1 MWLVPLLSLFVFPL
15 SFPFSFLQ
23 GFFLVSIYILTA
35 SQYMPGAQSSLLCSK
50 CLYSL
55 SGSPKCMWPR
65 NFKYNLYSINICTFC
80 LNKLL
85 LCSTCC
91 SPISLYKTVII
102 LPSFILTIGQLS
114 SPNLCLK
121 QHDYPFD
128 KGLLS
133 ATYS

>member
-1 MWLVPLLSLFVFPL
+1 MKFSYSVIENNLKKSFNMWLVPLLSLFVFPL

-102 LPSFILTIGQLS
+102 PPLIYTNNWLAFFPQFVS
-114 SPNLCLK
+114 
-121 QHDYPFD
+121 
-128 KGLLS
+128 
-133 ATYS
+133 